1 MTDVAAPG
9 RIGQPPLT
17 IVLPQ
22 RWRAEDVREQS
33 ARGEIPTHMML
44 TLADELGGRVV
55 TAAALAPSRL
65 DRLLGLALGSDEV
78 WALAR
83 KATRG
88 RSTDELYYAN
98 SEEVGLAI
106 TLLQALRRRP
116 TRRVGFYLQVP
127 DGHRIRWW
135 LRLIS
140 VLRLDPMIV
149 VTTPNTYDGAERF
162 LRRRGR
168 RIALIRSP
176 LDLEFF
182 APTRKRADNPRPLL
196 ASAGME
202 RRDYTT
208 LLAAVAEMDVDLVV
222 CAVSQNA
229 QRSSASFPD
238 TVPDNVSFEPL
249 SMAGLR
255 DLYQRADATI
265 VACLPNTIDAGTTV
279 AIEAGACACPLLV
292 SHTSGLVDYVDDGV
306 AADAGTGDPAAM
318 RAAIRRVL
326 DSPDEAQAMS
336 QRGLQR
342 IRERYA
348 ASVFHDRY
356 IRLVYPALQD

>member
-1 MTDVAAPG
+1 MSDVAAASRPAP
-9 RIGQPPLT
+9 PPLT

-22 RWRAEDVREQS
+22 RWRPEDVREQS
-33 ARGEIPTHMML
+33 ARGEIPTHIML
-44 TLADELGGRVV
+44 TLADELGGRVE
-55 TAAALAPSRL
+55 TAAGLAPSRL
-65 DRLLGLALGSDEV
+65 DRLLGLVLGSDEV

-83 KATRG
+83 KVTRG
-88 RSTDELYYAN
+88 RSADDLYYAN
-98 SEEVGLAI
+98 SEELGLAI
-106 TLLQALRRRP
+106 TVLQVLRRRS

-127 DGHRIRWW
+127 DGQRIRWW

-140 VLRLDPMIV
+140 LLRLDPMIV

-168 RIALIRSP
+168 RIALLRSP
-176 LDLEFF
+176 LDLDFF
-182 APTRKRADNPRPLL
+182 AATRKSAGNPRPLL

-208 LLAAVAEMDVDLVV
+208 LLAAVAEMDVDVVV

-229 QRSSASFPD
+229 KQSSASFPD

-279 AIEAGACACPLLV
+279 AIEAGACGCPLLV
-292 SHTSGLVDYVDDGV
+292 SHTSGLVDYVEEGV

-318 RAAIRRVL
+318 RAAIERLL

-342 IRERYA
+342 IKDRYA
-348 ASVFHDRY
+348 ASVFHDRF